1 MRHTLVAAVA
11 ACAEPPSLGA
21 ADKEEIGGAE

>member
-1 MRHTLVAAVA
+1 MCHAHDAAVA

-21 ADKEEIGGAE
+21 ADKEEIGGVG